1 MNASMNDQVKMKISL
16 NGPMTKEY
24 IDLHA
29 LGIALINIQSMFDR
43 SYGFYTGHKRISS
56 SERKKFKIVA
66 YEVKRG
72 SIIFDAGLLAFT
84 LQQSL
89 AITQTIDPQMIFKAT
104 VSGFK
109 YLYNYLSQTKKNN
122 IPKVNIVDS
131 PGAVCNYIEGSNTII
146 TSPET
151 LEIAQRLRPPLRRMS
166 GVFGQEKGALNISS
180 NICDDAIY
188 LNQDNV
194 SLFKNNY
201 VLSNIPLKIK
211 GVVKSFSIDTHSGQ
225 FDILEECSIPKGK
238 YTFFV
243 QEDDA
248 DSINIFID
256 SLKGA
261 PINVIAFVEYDISPA
276 IQSTITKLF
285 LKPDMSQP

>member
-1 MNASMNDQVKMKISL
+1 MNDQVKMKISL

-122 IPKVNIVDS
+122 IPKVNIIDS

-180 NICDDAIY
+180 NICNDAIC

-211 GVVKSFSIDTHSGQ
+211 GIVKSFSIDTRSGQ

-256 SLKGA
+256 SLKGS
-261 PINVIAFVEYDISPA
+261 PINVIAFVEYDISPT

-285 LKPDMSQP
+285 LKPDLSQT

>member
-256 SLKGA
+256 SLKGS

>member
-1 MNASMNDQVKMKISL
+1 
-16 NGPMTKEY
+16 
-24 IDLHA
+24 
-29 LGIALINIQSMFDR
+29 
-43 SYGFYTGHKRISS
+43 
-56 SERKKFKIVA
+56 
-66 YEVKRG
+66 
-72 SIIFDAGLLAFT
+72 
-84 LQQSL
+84 
-89 AITQTIDPQMIFKAT
+89 
-104 VSGFK
+104 
-109 YLYNYLSQTKKNN
+109 
-122 IPKVNIVDS
+122 
-131 PGAVCNYIEGSNTII
+131 
-146 TSPET
+146 
-151 LEIAQRLRPPLRRMS
+151 MS

-256 SLKGA
+256 SLKGS

>member
-1 MNASMNDQVKMKISL
+1 MNDQVKMKISL

-256 SLKGA
+256 SLKGS